1 MAATARQGPAS
12 ELAATLHMP
21 PAPSIQKV
29 LFTESS
35 PNVGGQELQI
45 LQQMQRLSDSG
56 VEVRLLAPP
65 SSGVARLAIT
75 RGLSLSAV
83 EFRSALD
90 PQSLTRAVAIV
101 RRWRPDA
108 IVSHSSH
115 DSYVCALAGRF
126 ARPRPILIRVKT
138 YQGARRPRT
147 WALNHLFDKILVPS
161 VALRAELERA
171 GDFTR
176 SSVAVLYP
184 GIDFAALDRD
194 RTLPLPREVEQWIQ
208 RRPGFLITQ
217 AAMLRPEKGHLFM
230 LEVFKEFLAEI
241 PNARYVIAGDG
252 PMRSE
257 IEGRVKGLGLHDH
270 VLVAGLVSSVAP
282 LLVRADLVVAPSF
295 VEPLGMLQAE
305 ALGLGVP
312 VLASHVGGIPESFA
326 DSEAGILAVA
336 GSKEGWSRAL
346 RGAHDDHAALRAKAL
361 AGAPSVRAR
370 FSVAANT
377 QRLLDM
383 IVAGRTS

>member
-1 MAATARQGPAS
+1 MAETARQGLAS
-12 ELAATLHMP
+12 ELALALRMP
-21 PAPSIQKV
+21 PVSSVQKV

-56 VEVRLLAPP
+56 VEARLLAPP
-65 SSGVARLAIT
+65 SSGVARLAMA

-83 EFRSALD
+83 DFRSALD
-90 PQSLTRAVAIV
+90 PQSLVRAIAIV
-101 RRWRPDA
+101 RSWRPDA

-115 DSYVCALAGRF
+115 DSYVCALAARF
-126 ARPRPILIRVKT
+126 ARPRPVLIRIKT

-147 WALNHLFDKILVPS
+147 WALNRFFDKLLVPS
-161 VALRAELERA
+161 AALGTELQR
-171 GDFTR
+171 GGGFTP
-176 SSVAVLYP
+176 SSVGVLYP
-184 GIDFAALDRD
+184 GIDFAALDRG
-194 RTLPLPREVEQWIQ
+194 RTLPLPREVERWLEQ
-208 RRPGFLITQ
+208 RPGFLVIQ

-241 PNARYVIAGDG
+241 PDARYVIAGDG
-252 PMRSE
+252 PMRSQ
-257 IEGRVKGLGLHDH
+257 IEDRVRDLDLRDH
-270 VLVAGLVSSVAP
+270 VLVAGLVSAVAP
-282 LLVRADLVVAPSF
+282 LLARADLVVAPSF

-312 VLASHVGGIPESFA
+312 VLASNVGGIPESFA

-336 GSKEGWSRAL
+336 GSKESWGRAL

-370 FSVAANT
+370 FSVAANI
-377 QRLLDM
+377 QRLLEM